1 MAAAAPPRGASP
13 AVVAALDSIFGD
25 KSELEAADVVDWIV
39 GQAAGSRARPG
50 SPWGSAVAGPG
61 SRGDFSKDDE
71 QEFRALAVFLCEVT
85 PGTASRDATQA
96 FLECFCCS
104 RAAPSLQM
112 AAGMS
117 KFREFAVGPRAS
129 FQGHVQPELVK
140 AVVSVRNSGEART
153 HASAEE
159 AAEALV
165 DNPRRFTVTL
175 NLSVSGWS
183 LVLWRTTEEAS
194 SVVADAYVPACSLLQ
209 GSEAA
214 ASGAS
219 PWLRPGVS
227 CTPVA
232 SEAGT
237 LVCVATG
244 RCVSVEELCASS
256 TALGTPMSPCIRPS
270 LAQRAC
276 FPARGG
282 LSADALNRAL
292 LESPGNFV
300 LREASDGSGLT
311 AIYTNDSRTLA
322 KLRFP
327 AFPDSRRSH
336 AFTSHAMRPPESML
350 DEPAAFLRSP
360 DIFFPS
366 SSSQPYP
373 TLSRLML
380 ALRKDAVLRTAMA
393 GGASLELTAQSCATA
408 DEVIRED
415 DLVRWTNTLRADTT
429 PARVELPSYGPAS
442 GQGPLLEKRESESS
456 EGSDG
461 SAVHARP
468 CDVSPAP
475 EPAPGGAGGAG
486 AGADAFTAS
495 AAGAGTS
502 GAAGTVAAGASKGA
516 AAGASGADAGASEH
530 PADEESAGAAPSG
543 GGLGLASKS
552 AAEPDYS
559 KILADATW
567 DALGSG
573 PSAQRCGMFSAVE
586 VEMQRR
592 QLSEQP
598 PANYVEEA
606 DEALPTLL
614 LAPAASGQSNPPRV
628 PASAGTPAPSASQRY
643 TEMGASISLQAPQD
657 PLLVLRPAQPANQ
670 ASGGGV
676 LEATPFG
683 GGDGSFAFPTS
694 GPTAPGYGH
703 AGPTAPGYG
712 HAGPTAPGYG
722 HADPTAPGYGHAGPT
737 APGYGHAGPTAPGY
751 GHAGPT
757 APGYGH
763 AGPTAPGYGHAGPTA
778 PGYGHAGPTAPGYG
792 HAGPTAPGYGH
803 AGPTAPGYG
812 HAGPTAP
819 GYGHAGLLPPGQCD
833 DDSARGQSTDWM
845 LQVAMPLISRMDLQ
859 SLERLGAE
867 VQKRIEA
874 CVEKSA
880 LRPSA
885 GLASVFCAPPGSAP
899 GADMPPASHLSQP
912 PASLGLAAT
921 PDVELFQEESDDD

>member
-39 GQAAGSRARPG
+39 GHAAGSRARPG

-71 QEFRALAVFLCEVT
+71 QEFRALAVFL
-85 PGTASRDATQA
+85 
-96 FLECFCCS
+96 
-104 RAAPSLQM
+104 
-112 AAGMS
+112 
-117 KFREFAVGPRAS
+117 
-129 FQGHVQPELVK
+129 
-140 AVVSVRNSGEART
+140 
-153 HASAEE
+153 
-159 AAEALV
+159 
-165 DNPRRFTVTL
+165 
-175 NLSVSGWS
+175 
-183 LVLWRTTEEAS
+183 
-194 SVVADAYVPACSLLQ
+194 
-209 GSEAA
+209 
-214 ASGAS
+214 
-219 PWLRPGVS
+219 
-227 CTPVA
+227 
-232 SEAGT
+232 
-237 LVCVATG
+237 
-244 RCVSVEELCASS
+244 
-256 TALGTPMSPCIRPS
+256 
-270 LAQRAC
+270 
-276 FPARGG
+276 GG
-282 LSADALNRAL
+282 LSVDALNRAL

-393 GGASLELTAQSCATA
+393 GEASLELTAQSCATA

-415 DLVRWTNTLRADTT
+415 DLVRWMNILRADTT

-442 GQGPLLEKRESESS
+442 GQGPLLEK
-456 EGSDG
+456 
-461 SAVHARP
+461 P
-468 CDVSPAP
+468 
-475 EPAPGGAGGAG
+475 
-486 AGADAFTAS
+486 
-495 AAGAGTS
+495 
-502 GAAGTVAAGASKGA
+502 
-516 AAGASGADAGASEH
+516 
-530 PADEESAGAAPSG
+530 
-543 GGLGLASKS
+543 
-552 AAEPDYS
+552 EPDYS

-573 PSAQRCGMFSAVE
+573 PSAERCGMFSAAE

-694 GPTAPGYGH
+694 GPTAPDYGY
-703 AGPTAPGYG
+703 AG
-712 HAGPTAPGYG
+712 
-722 HADPTAPGYGHAGPT
+722 PTAPGYGHAGPT

-819 GYGHAGLLPPGQCD
+819 GYGHAGPTAPGYGHAGPTAPGGYGHAGPTAPGYGHAGPTAPGYGHAGPTAPGYGHAGLLPPGQCD

-845 LQVAMPLISRMDLQ
+845 LQVAMPLISRMDLH